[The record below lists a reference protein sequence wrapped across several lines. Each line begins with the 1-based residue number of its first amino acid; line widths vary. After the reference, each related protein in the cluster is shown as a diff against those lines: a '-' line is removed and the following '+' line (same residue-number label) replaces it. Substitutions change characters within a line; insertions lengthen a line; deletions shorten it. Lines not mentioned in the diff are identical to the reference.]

1 MPAKRG
7 DPIEIVHGHQFH
19 SLKEAEWTV
28 FKLRWEA
35 HTGETLSL

>member
-7 DPIEIVHGHQFH
+7 DPIEIVPDRQFH
-19 SLKEAEWTV
+19 SLNEAEWTV
-28 FKLRWEA
+28 FKLRWQE